1 MWTQFFSRTGPP
13 RAGATRE
20 VVMRSVMVNVG
31 FWLLTSL
38 AWFGCGESASSVQTV
53 DSTGGVLTFPNGVVL
68 DIPPGAV
75 AEPVEIEV
83 TNVDCANAEPILS
96 SAVFQSHAKAC
107 LGGFSAKPDGL
118 TFAKPVTATVPVRPL
133 EPAEIPVQVELDF
146 VNEGLRIVP
155 TDLRYDRSKGVVEI
169 RNLRHFS
176 EVDLATLYQLVEDL
190 CRTCEKYDTLVVPER
205 PSGPILV
212 SDLCAAYATDIWKDQ
227 QGGCCLLLQKERAL
241 CRPNCECCMEQL
253 IDVEAS
259 GVDVTFGECQVL
271 GSDVKVAYPACDDPT
286 PQTHTATDLTPD
298 CPKDMKLDIQ
308 MDPTNLQMYACETK
322 NLREEVEVTLSGT
335 SGGSR
340 VFGPVPMYPRWTSED
355 ERIANVN
362 ASDGLTTQKAG
373 QVTLTASISRD
384 PKMPT
389 KELKVDI
396 SSNFDTF
403 TLEPPSMT
411 LDRDQTEGVH
421 AMAAS
426 APGRPP
432 ADWPPVDL
440 SKVEWESDDPA
451 TAAISA
457 AEGEHNTVRGVK
469 GGDTAIMAKL
479 EYSKDGEVCDTQEA
493 RLPVTVES
501 GIAGNWV
508 LTPTAQYEECR
519 YAGGTW
525 IDEDPFSSLEV
536 LIDRP
541 GGEGTD
547 YIESTYVPDIGSTL
561 TGSWDETS
569 GDFQLA
575 TNTPTLR
582 ECEYI
587 FYEYEVCGDAVNC
600 ELISCE
606 NTTTIVGSTSEA
618 VDTMTAQADWHYSV
632 TFSFGDLIPPVQTT
646 GECRGSASVVGVPK

>member
-1 MWTQFFSRTGPP
+1 
-13 RAGATRE
+13 
-20 VVMRSVMVNVG
+20 MRSVNLVVG
-31 FWLLTSL
+31 CCLLSTIFL
-38 AWFGCGESASSVQTV
+38 LGCGDSASSVQTV
-53 DSTGGVLTFPNGVVL
+53 DSSGAVLAFPNGVVL
-68 DIPPGAV
+68 DIPAGAV
-75 AEPVEIEV
+75 AEPVDIEV
-83 TNVDCANAEPILS
+83 SGVDCADTETIFS
-96 SAVFQSHAKAC
+96 SVVFQSHAKAC

-286 PQTHTATDLTPD
+286 PRTHTATDLTPD

-308 MDPTNLQMYACETK
+308 MDPSSLEMYACETK
-322 NLREEVEVTLSGT
+322 NLRDEVEVTLSGT
-335 SGGSR
+335 SGGKT
-340 VFGPVPMYPRWTSED
+340 VFGPVPMYPRWTT
-355 ERIANVN
+355 ERAEVATVN
-362 ASDGLTTQKAG
+362 PSDGLTAHKAG
-373 QVTLTASISRD
+373 HTKLTASISRD

-389 KELKVDI
+389 QEVEVEV
-396 SSNFDTF
+396 SSNFDTM

-411 LDRDQTEGVH
+411 LDRDEVADVE
-421 AMAAS
+421 AMVELL
-426 APGRPP
+426 PGRPP
-432 ADWPPVDL
+432 ASWPPLDL
-440 SKVEWESDDPA
+440 SKVAWESLDPA
-451 TAAISA
+451 TAEVAKG
-457 AEGEHNTVRGVK
+457 EGQQNSVRGVK
-469 GGDTAIMAKL
+469 AGETKVLAKL
-479 EYSKDGEVCDTQEA
+479 EYSKDGELCDVTEA
-493 RLPVTVES
+493 SLPVKVES

-508 LTPTAQYEECR
+508 LTPTAQEEECR

-525 IDEDPFSSLEV
+525 VEEDPFSSFEIHV
-536 LIDRP
+536 DWP
-541 GGEGTD
+541 GGKGTD
-547 YIESTYVPDIGSTL
+547 YIESTYVPDIGSRL
-561 TGSWDETS
+561 SGSWDETS
-569 GDFQLA
+569 GEFQLA
-575 TNTPTLR
+575 TNTTTLA
-582 ECEYI
+582 ECEYM
-587 FYEYEVCGDAVNC
+587 FYAYDVCGDAVNC

-606 NTTTIVGSTSEA
+606 NITRITGETSED
-618 VDTMTAQADWHYSV
+618 VETMTAQAEWYYSV
-632 TFSFGDLIPPVQTT
+632 TFSFGTLIPPAQNT
-646 GECRGSASVVGVPK
+646 GECQGFATVNGEHK